1 LASHRKS
8 LYDQVKEWV
17 VIILLVLIVRATLL
31 QAYVIPTPSMENTL
45 LVGDF
50 LFVFKPSFGFVIPF
64 TDIKIPENVKPKRG
78 EVVVFKFFNEN
89 KDYVKRVIALE
100 GDTVEIR
107 NKRVYLN
114 GKPLKEDYVV
124 FSDPKTYDGLSG
136 YSREEFQEY
145 WEKGFF
151 ASDIR
156 VRDNFGPIVVPKGT
170 AFVMGDNRDESWDSR
185 FWGPLPY
192 KYLRGKPLIIYF
204 SFDWKKK
211 RVRFERLFKVVW
223 NI

>member
-1 LASHRKS
+1 VKKG
-8 LYDQVKEWV
+8 LYDHVKDWV
-17 VIILLVLIVRATLL
+17 AIILLVLIVRATLL

-50 LFVFKPSFGFVIPF
+50 LFVFKPSFGFVVPF
-64 TDIKIPENVKPKRG
+64 ADIKIPQDVKPKRG

-107 NKRVYLN
+107 NKIVYLN
-114 GKPLKEDYVV
+114 GKPLKEDYVIH
-124 FSDPKTYDGLSG
+124 SDPRTYEGLPEYSG
-136 YSREEFQEY
+136 EDFQKY
-145 WEKGFF
+145 WEKGLF
-151 ASDIR
+151 ANDIR
-156 VRDNFGPIVVPKGT
+156 VRDNFGPVVVPKGT
-170 AFVMGDNRDESWDSR
+170 VFVMGDNRDESWDSR

-192 KYLRGKPLIIYF
+192 RYLRGKPLIIYF

-211 RVRFERLFKVVW
+211 RVRFGRIFKIVW